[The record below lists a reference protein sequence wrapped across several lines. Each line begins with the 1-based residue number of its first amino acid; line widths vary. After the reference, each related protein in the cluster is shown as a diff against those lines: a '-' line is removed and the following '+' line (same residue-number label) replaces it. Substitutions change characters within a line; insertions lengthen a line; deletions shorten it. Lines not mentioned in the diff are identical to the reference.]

1 MNRHISALQVHG
13 DFSSWLL
20 GNATERG
27 KKPAGAGGSVRG
39 CIGCAAHSLHRNDGD
54 FWRRADGIAICI
66 TLSRQMQGPG
76 DDFGVHPA
84 AGRSSTLSLELHEAD
99 GPDSRVH
106 GKDAQAGPASP
117 CKAIERAVPQPALRD
132 SLMRDRESTDLL
144 LRLETGVLEDMRRR
158 IPGSDNDIRATRGGM
173 SWPLEQIRV
182 PLLVVHGMKDT
193 VVPYLQAEQLTKRV
207 PGAELLSMKDG
218 EHVSIFTHRAP
229 IRERI
234 DAFLSAID
242 RNTHEER

>member
-1 MNRHISALQVHG
+1 
-13 DFSSWLL
+13 
-20 GNATERG
+20 
-27 KKPAGAGGSVRG
+27 
-39 CIGCAAHSLHRNDGD
+39 
-54 FWRRADGIAICI
+54 
-66 TLSRQMQGPG
+66 
-76 DDFGVHPA
+76 
-84 AGRSSTLSLELHEAD
+84 
-99 GPDSRVH
+99 
-106 GKDAQAGPASP
+106 
-117 CKAIERAVPQPALRD
+117 
-132 SLMRDRESTDLL
+132 MRDRESTDLL